1 MHLSDKPHSPVHSR
15 RTRPPCA
22 ALLLALAAW
31 FAVAAA
37 HAQEAPDRLIKR
49 VVAEV
54 TSAIDADRDLQAG
67 DRAKITA
74 LVSAKVFPHLELEAM
89 TRAAAG
95 RHWPRATPEQQKA
108 LIREFSRLL
117 INTYAG
123 AFTAYRPDTVI
134 EYKPMRM
141 APGATEAVVRSLVKA
156 HMGDSMQLDYY
167 LELAGGA
174 WKVVDINVL
183 GARLIETYKNQFNG
197 AISSDGIDGLIK
209 TMAARNKA
217 TEERYRS

>member
-1 MHLSDKPHSPVHSR
+1 MPVSVKPFSTVHSR
-15 RTRPPCA
+15 INWLSRA
-22 ALLLALAAW
+22 ALLLVLAAW
-31 FAVAAA
+31 FAAPVAQ
-37 HAQEAPDRLIKR
+37 AQETPDRLIRR

-54 TSAIDADRDLQAG
+54 TSAIDADREIQAG

-74 LVSAKVFPHLELEAM
+74 LVSAKVFPHLDLEAM

-108 LIREFSRLL
+108 LVREFSRLL

-134 EYKPMRM
+134 EYRPMRM
-141 APGATEAVVRSLVKA
+141 AAGATDTVVRSQVKA
-156 HMGDSMQLDYY
+156 NTGDYMQLDYY

-197 AISSDGIDGLIK
+197 AISSGGIDGLIK

-217 TEERYRS
+217 IEERYKS

>member
-1 MHLSDKPHSPVHSR
+1 MLLSDTSHPSVHSR
-15 RTRPPCA
+15 RAVPSCA
-22 ALLLALAAW
+22 ALLLVLAAW
-31 FAVAAA
+31 FAAPVA

-54 TSAIDADRDLQAG
+54 TSAIDADRDIQAG

-74 LVSAKVFPHLELEAM
+74 LVSAKVFPHLDLETM

-108 LIREFSRLL
+108 LVREFSRLL

-123 AFTAYRPDTVI
+123 AFTAYRPDTLI
-134 EYKPMRM
+134 EYRPMRM
-141 APGATEAVVRSLVKA
+141 APGASDAVVRSLITA
-156 HMGDSMQLDYY
+156 HAGNSMQLDYHM
-167 LELAGGA
+167 ELAGGA

-197 AISSDGIDGLIK
+197 AISSGGIDGLIK

-217 TEERYRS
+217 NEERYRS

>member
-1 MHLSDKPHSPVHSR
+1 MLFLIRDVGPDWFQIR
-15 RTRPPCA
+15 
-22 ALLLALAAW
+22 LADGKNSIA
-31 FAVAAA
+31 
-37 HAQEAPDRLIKR
+37 RL
-49 VVAEV
+49 
-54 TSAIDADRDLQAG
+54 
-67 DRAKITA
+67 
-74 LVSAKVFPHLELEAM
+74 PLEL
-89 TRAAAG
+89 
-95 RHWPRATPEQQKA
+95 
-108 LIREFSRLL
+108 REFSRLL

-134 EYKPMRM
+134 EYRPMRM